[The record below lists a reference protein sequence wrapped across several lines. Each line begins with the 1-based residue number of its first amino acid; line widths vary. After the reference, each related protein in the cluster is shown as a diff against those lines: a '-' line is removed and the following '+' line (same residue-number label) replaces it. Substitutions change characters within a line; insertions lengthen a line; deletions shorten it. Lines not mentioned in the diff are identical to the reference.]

1 VRNGTPGDAVRV
13 AEELLSREKVE
24 FLIGT
29 FPSNVG
35 LAVADFAKQR
45 KVLFI
50 AAEPLTD
57 KIVWDNGN
65 RYTFRLRPST
75 YMQTAMLI
83 PDAAKLKKKRWAI
96 VYPNYEY
103 GQSATRWFKELLDP
117 TTDLGERFLASLGR
131 NLFFSAVIL
140 AIEVPLG
147 IVVAL
152 SMPREGWRVA
162 AFLVIMALPLL
173 IPWNVV
179 GTIWQIFGRPDIG
192 LTTLTEVAETVGNIR
207 DRVALPLIV
216 DGDNGFGNALN
227 VQRTVR
233 LLEKM
238 GASAIQLE
246 DQTLP
251 KRCGHL
257 DGKTL
262 VSVGEMLGKLK
273 AAQDARVDPAT
284 VLVARTDAIAVDGF
298 EAGMERAHA
307 YAEAGADVLFIEA
320 LRSLEQFE
328 RAGRELG
335 GRIPLL
341 ANMVEGGKTPL
352 LSIGELGALGFRL
365 AIHPG
370 AMVRVVGQAA
380 TNYLATLRSEGTTR
394 GMLDRMF
401 DFQQLNA
408 VIGTDDMLRRG
419 ERYREL

>member
-1 VRNGTPGDAVRV
+1 MSHTLRLR
-13 AEELLSREKVE
+13 ELL
-24 FLIGT
+24 GGQ
-29 FPSNVG
+29 P
-35 LAVADFAKQR
+35 
-45 KVLFI
+45 FI
-50 AAEPLTD
+50 APGCYDA
-57 KIVWDNGN
+57 
-65 RYTFRLRPST
+65 F
-75 YMQTAMLI
+75 TA
-83 PDAAKLKKKRWAI
+83 
-96 VYPNYEY
+96 
-103 GQSATRWFKELLDP
+103 
-117 TTDLGERFLASLGR
+117 
-131 NLFFSAVIL
+131 
-140 AIEVPLG
+140 
-147 IVVAL
+147 
-152 SMPREGWRVA
+152 
-162 AFLVIMALPLL
+162 LL
-173 IPWNVV
+173 IEQAGFGCAYVSGASV
-179 GTIWQIFGRPDIG
+179 AFSKLGRPDIG

>member
-1 VRNGTPGDAVRV
+1 MPHAQRLR
-13 AEELLSREKVE
+13 ELLA
-24 FLIGT
+24 GA
-29 FPSNVG
+29 P
-35 LAVADFAKQR
+35 
-45 KVLFI
+45 FI
-50 AAEPLTD
+50 APGCYDA
-57 KIVWDNGN
+57 
-65 RYTFRLRPST
+65 F
-75 YMQTAMLI
+75 TA
-83 PDAAKLKKKRWAI
+83 
-96 VYPNYEY
+96 
-103 GQSATRWFKELLDP
+103 
-117 TTDLGERFLASLGR
+117 
-131 NLFFSAVIL
+131 
-140 AIEVPLG
+140 
-147 IVVAL
+147 
-152 SMPREGWRVA
+152 
-162 AFLVIMALPLL
+162 LL
-173 IPWNVV
+173 IEQAGFACAYVSGASV
-179 GTIWQIFGRPDIG
+179 AFTRLGRPDIG

-262 VSVGEMLGKLK
+262 VSTGEMLGKLK
-273 AAQDARVDPAT
+273 AAQDARTNPAT
-284 VLVARTDAIAVDGF
+284 VIVARTDAIAVDGF
-298 EAGMERAHA
+298 EAGLERAHA

-320 LRSLEQFE
+320 LRSVEQFE

-380 TNYLATLRSEGTTR
+380 TDYLATLRSTGTTR
-394 GMLDRMF
+394 SMLDRMF
-401 DFQQLNA
+401 DFQRLNE
-408 VIGTDDMLRRG
+408 VIGTDSLLRHG
-419 ERYREL
+419 EQYQDL

>member
-1 VRNGTPGDAVRV
+1 MPHAQRLR
-13 AEELLSREKVE
+13 ELLA
-24 FLIGT
+24 GA
-29 FPSNVG
+29 P
-35 LAVADFAKQR
+35 
-45 KVLFI
+45 FI
-50 AAEPLTD
+50 APGCYDA
-57 KIVWDNGN
+57 
-65 RYTFRLRPST
+65 F
-75 YMQTAMLI
+75 TA
-83 PDAAKLKKKRWAI
+83 
-96 VYPNYEY
+96 
-103 GQSATRWFKELLDP
+103 
-117 TTDLGERFLASLGR
+117 
-131 NLFFSAVIL
+131 
-140 AIEVPLG
+140 
-147 IVVAL
+147 
-152 SMPREGWRVA
+152 
-162 AFLVIMALPLL
+162 LL
-173 IPWNVV
+173 IEQAGFACAYVSGASV
-179 GTIWQIFGRPDIG
+179 AFTRLGRPDIG

-262 VSVGEMLGKLK
+262 VSTGEMLGKLK
-273 AAQDARVDPAT
+273 AAQDARTNPAT
-284 VLVARTDAIAVDGF
+284 VIVARTDAIAVDGF
-298 EAGMERAHA
+298 EAGLERAHA

-320 LRSLEQFE
+320 LRSVEQFE

-380 TNYLATLRSEGTTR
+380 TDYLVTLRSAGTTR

-401 DFQQLNA
+401 DFQRLNE
-408 VIGTDDMLRRG
+408 VIGTDDLLRDG
-419 ERYREL
+419 EQYQDL